1 MLNSIPNSRS
11 LIAMVCLTSGLYACT
26 TTPNM
31 SNNHVNVVS
40 TSDLYTYT
48 PTAEYRIGAGDL
60 LEVKVFQ
67 APELSGETRVDNNG
81 NISLPLLG
89 DIYVKGLTKS
99 QLEQQVQSLLSRNLL
114 QNPQVTVFIKEF
126 TAQRVTVE
134 GSVIKPGVFPIQ
146 GSMTLLQA
154 LALAG
159 GPADLANQKQL
170 TLFRRLPNNQVKT
183 YTMDLT
189 AIRKAQVPDPY
200 LQNDDRIVVSRSETR
215 FLVREAGTVL
225 SPLGSL
231 SYIINNLGN

>member
-1 MLNSIPNSRS
+1 MPNSKS
-11 LIAMVCLTSGLYACT
+11 LMVMVCLTSGLYACAT
-26 TTPNM
+26 TSNMPN
-31 SNNHVNVVS
+31 SYVNVVS

-126 TAQRVTVE
+126 TSQRVTIE
-134 GSVIKPGVFPIQ
+134 GAVAKPGVYPIQ
-146 GSMTLLQA
+146 GQMTLLQA

-159 GPADLANQKQL
+159 GPIDMANQKQIL
-170 TLFRRLPNNQVKT
+170 LLRHVSNNVKA
-183 YTMDLT
+183 YDINLS
-189 AIRKAQVPDPY
+189 AIRRAQMPDPF
-200 LQNDDRIVVSRSETR
+200 LKNDDRIIVARSQAR
-215 FLVREAGTVL
+215 VLVRDAGTVL

>member
-1 MLNSIPNSRS
+1 MV
-11 LIAMVCLTSGLYACT
+11 LICLISSLYACT
-26 TTPNM
+26 TT
-31 SNNHVNVVS
+31 SNIPKNHVNVVS

-48 PTAEYRIGAGDL
+48 PTEEYRIGAGDL

-89 DIYVKGLTKS
+89 DIYVKGLTKF
-99 QLEQQVQSLLSRNLL
+99 QLEQQIRGLLSENLL
-114 QNPQVTVFIKEF
+114 QNPQVTIFIKEF

-134 GSVIKPGVFPIQ
+134 GSVTKPGVYPIQ
-146 GSMTLLQA
+146 GQMTLLQA

-159 GPADLANQKQL
+159 GPVDLANQKQIL
-170 TLFRRLPNNQVKT
+170 LFRRVNSHVKT
-183 YTMDLT
+183 YELNLS
-189 AIRKAQVPDPY
+189 AIRKAQMPDPY
-200 LQNDDRIVVSRSETR
+200 LKNDDRIVVPRSETR

-231 SYIINNLGN
+231 TYIMNNLKN

>member
-1 MLNSIPNSRS
+1 MLNSMPNSKS
-11 LIAMVCLTSGLYACT
+11 LMAMVFLTSGLYACT
-26 TTPNM
+26 TTSNMPN
-31 SNNHVNVVS
+31 NYVNVVS

-89 DIYVKGLTKS
+89 NIYVKGLTKY

>member
-1 MLNSIPNSRS
+1 MLNSMPNSKS
-11 LIAMVCLTSGLYACT
+11 LMALVCLTSSLYACT
-26 TTPNM
+26 TTSSVPN
-31 SNNHVNVVS
+31 NYVNVVS

-48 PTAEYRIGAGDL
+48 PTEEYKIGAGDL

-89 DIYVKGLTKS
+89 DIYVKGLTKN
-99 QLEQQVQSLLSRNLL
+99 QLEQQIQSLLARDLL
-114 QNPQVTVFIKEF
+114 QNPHVTVFIKEF

-134 GSVIKPGVFPIQ
+134 GSVTKPGVYPIQ
-146 GSMTLLQA
+146 GQMTLLQA

-159 GPADLANQKQL
+159 GPVDLANQKQVL
-170 TLFRRLPNNQVKT
+170 LFRRVNSNVKT
-183 YTMDLT
+183 YEINLS
-189 AIRKAQVPDPY
+189 AIRKAQMPDPY
-200 LQNDDRIVVSRSETR
+200 LKNDDRIVVPRSETR

>member
-1 MLNSIPNSRS
+1 MLNSMPNSKS
-11 LIAMVCLTSGLYACT
+11 LMAMVFLTSGLYACT
-26 TTPNM
+26 TTSNMPN
-31 SNNHVNVVS
+31 SYVNVVS

-99 QLEQQVQSLLSRNLL
+99 QLEQQVQSSLSKNLL

>member
-1 MLNSIPNSRS
+1 MLNNMPNSKS
-11 LIAMVCLTSGLYACT
+11 LMALVCLTSGLYACT
-26 TTPNM
+26 TTSTLPN
-31 SNNHVNVVS
+31 NYVNVVS

-48 PTAEYRIGAGDL
+48 PTEEYRIGAGDL

-81 NISLPLLG
+81 NVSLPLLG

-134 GSVIKPGVFPIQ
+134 GSVAKPGVYPIQ
-146 GSMTLLQA
+146 GQMSLLQA

-159 GPADLANQKQL
+159 GPVDLANQKKIS
-170 TLFRRLPNNQVKT
+170 LFRRTNNTVKV
-183 YTMDLT
+183 YEINLN
-189 AIRKAQVPDPY
+189 AVRKAQVPDPF
-200 LQNDDRIVVSRSETR
+200 LQNDDRIVVSRSEAR